1 MSWTGSENQRSKLRD
16 QCLYPS
22 AKPTPKPVE
31 YHVPA
36 GTSSLMK
43 RVGDKS
49 WEPFQT
55 RRDLTFDAIYRETGK
70 SFVFFCVG
78 FLLCVTKEKVTI
90 E

>member
-31 YHVPA
+31 YKIPA

-49 WEPFQT
+49 WKSFKT
-55 RRDLTFDAIYRETGK
+55 TRDLTFDATYRATER
-70 SFVFFCVG
+70 SLVFFCEG

-90 E
+90 G